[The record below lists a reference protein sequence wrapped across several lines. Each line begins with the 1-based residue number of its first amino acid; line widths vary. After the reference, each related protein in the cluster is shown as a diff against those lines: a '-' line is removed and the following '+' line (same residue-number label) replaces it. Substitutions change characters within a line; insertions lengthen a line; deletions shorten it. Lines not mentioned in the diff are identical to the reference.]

1 MNMNDKNYVIENFVK
16 DVLRITAEETDE
28 DRILEKV
35 TPLAQRAAC
44 DDSLI
49 REDMYLADDE
59 LGFGSTLLHS
69 EADNS
74 LFVVVD
80 SWLPGRG
87 VRPHNHGTWA
97 VVVAVDGTE
106 HNAFWERIDDGTR
119 ENHAEL
125 RKIGEQGIPVGE
137 AISMKTGEIHSV
149 ENRTDATTLSFHVY
163 GQHLN
168 HTGRSQFDIE
178 NSLEVPFIIETG

>member
-1 MNMNDKNYVIENFVK
+1 MNEKNYVIEDFVK
-16 DVLRITAEETDE
+16 DVLKIIAVESDE
-28 DRILEKV
+28 GRILEKV
-35 TPLAQRAAC
+35 APLAQRAAR

-49 REDMYLADDE
+49 RDDMYLADPE

-69 EADNS
+69 ESDDS
-74 LFVVVD
+74 LFIVVD

-97 VVVAVDGTE
+97 IVVAADGTE
-106 HNAFWERIDDGTR
+106 HNTFWERIDDGTR

-125 RKIGEQGIPVGE
+125 RKISERKISVGE
-137 AISMKTGEIHSV
+137 AIGMKSGEIHSV
-149 ENRTDATTLSFHVY
+149 ENRTDTTTLSFHVY

-178 NSLEVPFIIETG
+178 NLLEIPFIIETR